1 MDVDQMGWLG
11 DVLISLNDL
20 VVGEL
25 VLEVELAQVVEIPGR
40 C

>member
-1 MDVDQMGWLG
+1 MGWLG
-11 DVLISLNDL
+11 DVLISLHDL

-25 VLEVELAQVVEIPGR
+25 VLEVGLAQVVEIPGR

>member
-1 MDVDQMGWLG
+1 MGWLG

-20 VVGEL
+20 VVGES
-25 VLEVELAQVVEIPGR
+25 VLEVESAQVVEIPGR